1 MNDRDQIV
9 TEDELNAYVDDE
21 LPANRRSAVEAWL
34 LTHPDDAVRV
44 TAWRKQA
51 ELIRERYGHLA
62 YEAPPHRLTIER
74 LTRRRYGP
82 IVSAV
87 AASLVAF
94 LVAAAPGGTAHALEA
109 GRPS

>member
-21 LPANRRSAVEAWL
+21 LPADRRSAVEAWL

-44 TAWRKQA
+44 AAWRKQA

-74 LTRRRYGP
+74 LNSSPLWANSIRCCRQPRGIPGRRRGWLDR
-82 IVSAV
+82 A
-87 AASLVAF
+87 
-94 LVAAAPGGTAHALEA
+94 
-109 GRPS
+109 